1 MWDSRTLQDA
11 LPNIALRSVAYCKW
25 CVGEAMTRLASGNK
39 YHAKRTWSELC
50 QRTFDSQAEARW
62 GEGLTL
68 MEKVGEIQDLQFQVK
83 YVLSYKPRIT
93 IKIDFQYKENGQVK
107 RQDVK
112 GVLTRDFRT
121 KLAWLK
127 EQGTEVEII
136 QA

>member
-1 MWDSRTLQDA
+1 
-11 LPNIALRSVAYCKW
+11 
-25 CVGEAMTRLASGNK
+25 MTRLSGNNK

-50 QRTFDSQAEARW
+50 QRTFDSQAEAQW

-68 MEKVGEIQDLQFQVK
+68 MEKAGEIQDLQFQVK

-93 IKIDFQYKENGQVK
+93 IKIDFQYKENGQIK